1 MANFDAMVP
10 LIPKDTRLPVEQ
22 ARDQMKINQV
32 EKVQE
37 LREVSEEENTL
48 IDNERE
54 RKEHQERQ
62 QQQDQS
68 DSESGTDERTQ
79 PSTDDT
85 PSASGSGHI
94 DTYA

>member
-32 EKVQE
+32 EKIQE
-37 LREVSEEENTL
+37 LRAVSEEENTR

-54 RKEHQERQ
+54 RKEHQEHQ
-62 QQQDQS
+62 QQREQS
-68 DSESGTDERTQ
+68 DPETGTAANTQ
-79 PSTDDT
+79 PTTDD
-85 PSASGSGHI
+85 SIASDSGHI